1 MHTAPPTYVA
11 ASEGLAETTMS
22 GAAADVPALAAT
34 DLASPPPPSHF
45 LSVVGDVST
54 K

>member
-22 GAAADVPALAAT
+22 GAAGDVPALTAT
-34 DLASPPPPSHF
+34 DVRVPPPSHF
-45 LSVVGDVST
+45 LSAVGDVST